1 MVPLSIFQA
10 ETPEQIATAR
20 ELMMEY
26 AAAVG
31 GDLCFQNFDQELR
44 ALPGKYAPPAG
55 RLLLAAWDGQA
66 AGMVAM
72 RALED
77 KGSCEMKRLFVR
89 PAFRGKSLGR
99 VLAEKLIAEAS
110 QVGYTRMRLDTIRGI
125 MGSAIR
131 LYRELGFR
139 EIPPYYST
147 PVRETLFMELELPRR
162 ESDAVGSQFLAV
174 EE

>member
-1 MVPLSIFQA
+1 MTPLGILQA

-26 AAAVG
+26 ATALG
-31 GDLCFQNFDQELR
+31 FNLCFQNFSEELR
-44 ALPGKYAPPAG
+44 ALPGEYAPPAG
-55 RLLLAAWDGQA
+55 RLLLATWEGQA

-72 RALED
+72 RSIED

-99 VLAEKLIAEAS
+99 VLTEKLIAEAS
-110 QVGYTRMRLDTIRGI
+110 QAGYTRMRLDTIRGI
-125 MGSAIR
+125 MDSAIR

-139 EIPPYYST
+139 EVPAYYAT
-147 PVRETLFMELELPRR
+147 PVQETLFMELELARR
-162 ESDAVGSQFLAV
+162 
-174 EE
+174 

>member
-1 MVPLSIFQA
+1 MPEFSILQA

-20 ELMMEY
+20 ELLMEY
-26 AAAVG
+26 ATALG
-31 GDLCFQNFDQELR
+31 FNLCFQNFGEELR

-55 RLLLAAWDGQA
+55 RLLLATWDGQA
-66 AGMVAM
+66 AGVVAM

-99 VLAEKLIAEAS
+99 VLAEKLIAEAR
-110 QVGYTRMRLDTIRGI
+110 QAGYTRMRLDTVPGI
-125 MGSAIR
+125 MDPAIR

-139 EIPPYYST
+139 EIAGYYST
-147 PVRETLFMELELPRR
+147 PVRETLFMELDLARTQA
-162 ESDAVGSQFLAV
+162 DAAAS
-174 EE
+174 